1 MVGTAVPKAAVDE
14 DCDSRAWKDDV
25 RLTAEVVDG
34 SSVLEESKSSAVEL
48 TPDRDLGARV
58 LSPVPAHDG

>member
-1 MVGTAVPKAAVDE
+1 MVGAAVPKASVDE
-14 DCDSRAWKDDV
+14 YCDSCAWEDDV

-48 TPDRDLGARV
+48 TPDCDLGARV
-58 LSPVPAHDG
+58 LSAVSAHDG